1 MEDGTEEATTALMLH
16 LVCLSRDM
24 CCATMLAWLRRS
36 LSLFCM
42 RARPNVVFII
52 VIIIDDSCLL
62 ALEFT

>member
-24 CCATMLAWLRRS
+24 CTTAMLACLRGS
-36 LSLFCM
+36 LSISLL
-42 RARPNVVFII
+42 RTRSHVVFII
-52 VIIIDDSCLL
+52 VIIIDDTCFL